1 MAFLAPLAGVFGGG
15 AAAGGGLGLGSILSA
30 GSSILGTI
38 GAIGSANYQAQV
50 AKNNAK
56 IAEENARNA
65 SQASQTEQQQNDQ
78 QTLALVGEQEAI
90 QGASGLSVSGGSQL
104 RTRRSA
110 QRLGRQDSINIRT
123 QGQSEVRN
131 LLQQAE
137 NFRGEARAQKSAAFG
152 SAIGGIFDVGASL
165 VGGARSVRSANR
177 ITASSSTASRPQVRI
192 RTDLRRARV

>member
-15 AAAGGGLGLGSILSA
+15 AAAGGGIGLGSIISA
-30 GSSILGTI
+30 GAGLVSTI

-65 SQASQTEQQQNDQ
+65 SQASQQEQLANDQ
-78 QTLALVGEQEAI
+78 QTLALIGEQEAI
-90 QGASGLSVSGGSQL
+90 QGASGLSVTGGSQL

-123 QGQSEVRN
+123 EGQSEVRN

-152 SAIGGIFDVGASL
+152 SAIGGIFDIGSSL

-177 ITASSSTASRPQVRI
+177 ITGTTTTRPQVRI